1 MQHDESLSES
11 SAKPS
16 GPPSDGASESS
27 RKLGLGYLLGFAG
40 RKRWLLSVGCALSA
54 VAMLLTFGPYICI
67 WLVARDLIA
76 VAPDWTAAEN
86 LALYGWLAFFLAVAS
101 LVLYFFALLCTHA
114 CAFHTASNLRK
125 ACLDHLMKVQ
135 LGYFD
140 THASG
145 ALRRVID
152 GCAGSTEGLIA
163 HKTPDTAGSIAM
175 VLGLVVTLFVFD
187 WRMGLA
193 CLIAAILALAC
204 MFSMMG
210 GKNAHFMQRYMQ
222 AQVNM
227 AKTGTEYVRGIPVVK
242 VFQQT
247 VFSFK
252 AFHDAIIEYSEM
264 AENYAVKVCA
274 KPQVTSLTVI
284 TGIAIFLVPVVI
296 LLAPGAEA
304 EGFAAFA
311 VFIADF
317 AFYAIFSAIIATAIT
332 RLMFVMEEFEI
343 SADAA
348 NRTHGIL
355 SSPVLAEPAHP
366 ETPRAHDIAFDNV
379 CFRYEG
385 ADRDALTDVSFEV
398 PQGATVALVGPS
410 GGGKT
415 TAASLV
421 PRFWDVSA
429 GSVRIGGID
438 VRAIDTAELM
448 QSIAFVFQDNRLFKK
463 SIYENVAAARPDATR
478 EDVMSA
484 LAAAQCDDI
493 LAKLPDG
500 VDTVVGTAGVH
511 LSGGEKQRIALARA
525 ICKQAPIVVLDEAT
539 AFADPENEALIQKGF
554 AELAKDRTVLMIAHR
569 LSTVVGADKIVVIED
584 GHVVEQGTHDELL
597 ARDGLYARMWEEY
610 QRAALWRIKSD
621 SSVEDEAVVVCESS
635 ASEGGER

>member
-1 MQHDESLSES
+1 
-11 SAKPS
+11 
-16 GPPSDGASESS
+16 
-27 RKLGLGYLLGFAG
+27 
-40 RKRWLLSVGCALSA
+40 
-54 VAMLLTFGPYICI
+54 
-67 WLVARDLIA
+67 
-76 VAPDWTAAEN
+76 
-86 LALYGWLAFFLAVAS
+86 
-101 LVLYFFALLCTHA
+101 
-114 CAFHTASNLRK
+114 
-125 ACLDHLMKVQ
+125 
-135 LGYFD
+135 
-140 THASG
+140 
-145 ALRRVID
+145 
-152 GCAGSTEGLIA
+152 
-163 HKTPDTAGSIAM
+163 
-175 VLGLVVTLFVFD
+175 
-187 WRMGLA
+187 
-193 CLIAAILALAC
+193 
-204 MFSMMG
+204 
-210 GKNAHFMQRYMQ
+210 
-222 AQVNM
+222 
-227 AKTGTEYVRGIPVVK
+227 
-242 VFQQT
+242 
-247 VFSFK
+247 
-252 AFHDAIIEYSEM
+252 
-264 AENYAVKVCA
+264 
-274 KPQVTSLTVI
+274 
-284 TGIAIFLVPVVI
+284 
-296 LLAPGAEA
+296 
-304 EGFAAFA
+304 
-311 VFIADF
+311 
-317 AFYAIFSAIIATAIT
+317 
-332 RLMFVMEEFEI
+332 MFVMEEFEI

-348 NRTHGIL
+348 NRTHSIL
-355 SSPVLAEPAHP
+355 SSPVLIKSAHP

-398 PQGATVALVGPS
+398 PRGATVALVGPS

-438 VRAIDTAELM
+438 VRAMDTAELM

-500 VDTVVGTAGVH
+500 IDTVVGTAGVH

-539 AFADPENEALIQKGF
+539 AFADTENEALIQKGF
-554 AELAKDRTVLMIAHR
+554 AELARDRTVLMIAHR

-584 GHVVEQGTHDELL
+584 GRVVEQGTHDELL

>member
-1 MQHDESLSES
+1 
-11 SAKPS
+11 
-16 GPPSDGASESS
+16 
-27 RKLGLGYLLGFAG
+27 
-40 RKRWLLSVGCALSA
+40 
-54 VAMLLTFGPYICI
+54 
-67 WLVARDLIA
+67 
-76 VAPDWTAAEN
+76 
-86 LALYGWLAFFLAVAS
+86 
-101 LVLYFFALLCTHA
+101 
-114 CAFHTASNLRK
+114 
-125 ACLDHLMKVQ
+125 
-135 LGYFD
+135 
-140 THASG
+140 
-145 ALRRVID
+145 
-152 GCAGSTEGLIA
+152 
-163 HKTPDTAGSIAM
+163 
-175 VLGLVVTLFVFD
+175 
-187 WRMGLA
+187 
-193 CLIAAILALAC
+193 
-204 MFSMMG
+204 
-210 GKNAHFMQRYMQ
+210 
-222 AQVNM
+222 
-227 AKTGTEYVRGIPVVK
+227 
-242 VFQQT
+242 
-247 VFSFK
+247 
-252 AFHDAIIEYSEM
+252 
-264 AENYAVKVCA
+264 
-274 KPQVTSLTVI
+274 
-284 TGIAIFLVPVVI
+284 
-296 LLAPGAEA
+296 
-304 EGFAAFA
+304 
-311 VFIADF
+311 
-317 AFYAIFSAIIATAIT
+317 
-332 RLMFVMEEFEI
+332 MFVMEEFEI

-379 CFRYEG
+379 CFRYED

-554 AELAKDRTVLMIAHR
+554 AELARDRTVLMIAHR
-569 LSTVVGADKIVVIED
+569 LSTVVVADKIVVIED
-584 GHVVEQGTHDELL
+584 GRVVEQGTHDELL

-621 SSVEDEAVVVCESS
+621 SSIEDEAVVVCESS
-635 ASEGGER
+635 ASEGGVR